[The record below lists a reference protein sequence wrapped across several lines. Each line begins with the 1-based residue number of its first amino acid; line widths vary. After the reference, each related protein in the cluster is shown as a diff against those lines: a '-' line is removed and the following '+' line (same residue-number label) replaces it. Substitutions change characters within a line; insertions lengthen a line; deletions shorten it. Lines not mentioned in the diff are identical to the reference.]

1 MNKTMLA
8 VLLAFV
14 AAGSSQAQSLSF
26 SMGDPSV
33 DAGLNELNLSAKLDL
48 GAFYAEVTL
57 QWGVPRA
64 ELQAKASILQ
74 PAELYL
80 AAALSKLSGKS
91 FSFVVEAYR
100 ADRAKG
106 WGALARSLGIKPG
119 SKEFKALK
127 DKLDA
132 SRTKLKK
139 K

>member
-1 MNKTMLA
+1 
-8 VLLAFV
+8 
-14 AAGSSQAQSLSF
+14 
-26 SMGDPSV
+26 V

-57 QWGVPRA
+57 QWGVPKA
-64 ELQAKASILQ
+64 ELQAKASIMQ

-80 AAALSKLSGKS
+80 AAALSKLSGRS

-127 DKLDA
+127 EKLDA